1 MRIKMLAVAVLAS
14 GLTVSVVQAVPIATT
29 TYGGHTYELFQSSA
43 ISWTDAEAAAVAN
56 GGYLAVLTDTA
67 ETTAVYGG
75 LINNGFFQQTGGT
88 AVEAWLGATPAVGT
102 STTDPNNWKWV
113 DGEAWTAFDA
123 SNFANGE
130 PNGDPNSGLAINRYG
145 SFAFNDE
152 GGTVGGYI
160 VEFNSVPD
168 AGLTAMLLGVGLI
181 GVGTFRRVVK
191 VASIC

>member
-1 MRIKMLAVAVLAS
+1 MMKTKILAVSILAS
-14 GLTVSVVQAVPIATT
+14 GLTVGVVQAVPIATT
-29 TYGGHTYELFQSSA
+29 TYGGHTYELFQASG
-43 ISWTDAEAAAVAN
+43 ISWADAEAAAVAD
-56 GGYLAVLTDTA
+56 GGYLAVLTTSG
-67 ETTAVYGG
+67 ETTSVYDA
-75 LINNGFFQQTGGT
+75 LINNGFFQQTSST

-123 SNFANGE
+123 GNFANGE

-160 VEFNSVPD
+160 VEINSVPD
-168 AGLTAMLLGVGLI
+168 GGLTALLLGVGLI
-181 GVGTFRRVVK
+181 GAVTFRRALK
-191 VASIC
+191 VA